1 MKKNRIFSH
10 LKGYKFNILVG
21 PVFKMLE
28 AVFELLVPLVMVDII
43 DNGINQNLGVNYILL
58 RCGLLVLFALVGY
71 GCSLICQY
79 LASVC
84 AEGFS
89 KKLRDDIFNHILSL
103 DNQTL
108 ESISSESLVTRI
120 NNDVTVLQNGVSNF
134 IRLIT
139 RAPFLVI
146 GATVLSFTINVKLS
160 LIFVVTAPL
169 LFLVIYLILL
179 KTVPLQRKV
188 QKNLDIL
195 GQSLAEN
202 IRGVR
207 IIRAYNNQGEEGEK
221 LENSANNLKKSAYK
235 VGIFS
240 AILNPITRVIIN
252 LAIVVLL
259 YFSGGMVA
267 NGEITQ
273 GEVVALVN
281 YMLQI
286 SIALEVV
293 VTLVILYTKFFAS
306 YKRIKEVF
314 SLENSMNYGD
324 LGVQNT
330 IVNTPKTATKNE
342 IKGKNNNKNSHYPI
356 VDIEHI
362 DFNYKNANK
371 FIVDLSL
378 ELDYGE
384 FIGIIG
390 ATGSGKSTLCK
401 LMNRSLDASSGK
413 ILLCGND
420 IKAYSENVV
429 NEIVSF
435 SAQKAVLFS
444 GTIRENLTFRDKNA
458 SDEELYNA
466 LQIADAYDF
475 VMKKGGL
482 DAIVQERGSNFSGG
496 ERQRL
501 IIARALIGDS
511 KILIF
516 DDSTSALDYQTE
528 AKVINNI
535 KRYKKGT
542 CIILV
547 SLRVNT
553 LSKCD
558 KIIVVDHGKIVGQGT
573 HKELMNDCQPYIE
586 LYNSQNS
593 MEVSYE

>member
-1 MKKNRIFSH
+1 MKNRIFSH
-10 LKGYKFNILVG
+10 LKGYKFNIFVG

-89 KKLRDDIFNHILSL
+89 KKLRDDLFTHILSL

-108 ESISSESLVTRI
+108 ESMSSASLVTRI

-146 GATVLSFTINVKLS
+146 GATILSFTINVKLS
-160 LIFVVTAPL
+160 LIFVVTAPI

-179 KTVPLQRKV
+179 KTVPLQKKV
-188 QKNLDIL
+188 QKNLDIT
-195 GQSLAEN
+195 GQALAEN

-207 IIRAYNNQGEEGEK
+207 IIRAYNNQDAEGEK
-221 LENSANNLKKSAYK
+221 LEFSANNIKKSAYR

-240 AILNPITRVIIN
+240 ALLNPITRVIIN

-267 NGEITQ
+267 DGEITQ

-286 SIALEVV
+286 SLALEVV

-306 YKRIKEVF
+306 YKRINEVF
-314 SLENSMNYGD
+314 ALKNSMEYGD
-324 LGVQNT
+324 L
-330 IVNTPKTATKNE
+330 E
-342 IKGKNNNKNSHYPI
+342 IENNSENVLIGAKENNDNNDHYPNSI
-356 VDIEHI
+356 IDMEHI
-362 DFNYKNANK
+362 DFNYKNANA

-378 ELDYGE
+378 KLKYGE

-413 ILLCGND
+413 VALCGND
-420 IKAYSENVV
+420 IKSYSENVV

-466 LQIADAYDF
+466 LKIADAYDF

-482 DAIVQERGSNFSGG
+482 NAIVQERGSNFSGG

-501 IIARALIGDS
+501 IIARALVGDS
-511 KILIF
+511 KVLIF

-528 AKVINNI
+528 MKVLNNI
-535 KRYKKGT
+535 KMCKKEA
-542 CIILV
+542 CIVLV

-558 KIIVVDHGKIVGQGT
+558 KIIVVDHGQIVGQGT
-573 HKELMNDCQPYIE
+573 HNELMRDCQPYIE